1 MTPLW
6 ISVLSIIAG
15 FASSLIADF
24 FVRGNNKDL
33 TNVNK
38 EQVKVQSLDVASRI
52 INDRAN
58 ELKDVP
64 EKLEKIT
71 KEFTA
76 LKNDNKNLR
85 EINDQLRKDNENI
98 KSSSAI
104 NQAQN
109 EEIIAN
115 LRIIIQNLI
124 DKNKLDPIN
133 IDEEL
138 KRLHKKKLK

>member
-58 ELKDVP
+58 QLKDLP
-64 EKLEKIT
+64 EKFEKMT

-76 LKNDNKNLR
+76 LKDDNKNLR

-98 KSSSAI
+98 KSSSVI
-104 NQAQN
+104 NRAQN

>member
-1 MTPLW
+1 MTPLL

-33 TNVNK
+33 TDVNK

-58 ELKDVP
+58 QLKDLP
-64 EKLEKIT
+64 EKFEKMT

-76 LKNDNKNLR
+76 LKDDNKNLR

-98 KSSSAI
+98 KSSSVI
-104 NQAQN
+104 NRAQN

>member
-58 ELKDVP
+58 QLKDLP
-64 EKLEKIT
+64 EKFEKMT

-76 LKNDNKNLR
+76 LKDDNKNLR
-85 EINDQLRKDNENI
+85 EINE
-98 KSSSAI
+98 A
-104 NQAQN
+104 
-109 EEIIAN
+109 
-115 LRIIIQNLI
+115 
-124 DKNKLDPIN
+124 
-133 IDEEL
+133 
-138 KRLHKKKLK
+138 

>member
-1 MTPLW
+1 MTPLL

-33 TNVNK
+33 TDVNK

-58 ELKDVP
+58 QLKDLP
-64 EKLEKIT
+64 EKFEKMA

-76 LKNDNKNLR
+76 LKDDNKNLR